1 MDIDIEKLRLI
12 TNQIF
17 DHISC
22 DLKISKV
29 PLEQDYYWNIPS
41 DSLFDVDST
50 PSELDIGQLF
60 DDLEF
65 LLKTLDNEEQAVS
78 LMFVHLAPLLRYVGE
93 KVGQ

>member
-1 MDIDIEKLRLI
+1 
-12 TNQIF
+12 
-17 DHISC
+17 
-22 DLKISKV
+22 
-29 PLEQDYYWNIPS
+29 
-41 DSLFDVDST
+41 VDST